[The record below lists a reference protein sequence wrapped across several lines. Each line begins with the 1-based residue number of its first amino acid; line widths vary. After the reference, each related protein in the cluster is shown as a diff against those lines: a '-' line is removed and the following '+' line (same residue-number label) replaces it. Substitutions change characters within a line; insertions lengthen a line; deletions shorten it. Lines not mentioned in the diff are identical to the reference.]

1 MAPAAPAARAEAE
14 AEAAGGAAA
23 RTDEG
28 LRAAPPPPPPPPRP
42 LEHLR
47 GERPRVAPQRGGK
60 PPSSGGGMP
69 VAGDKEAGAAFRE
82 RAVPSSR
89 VGRVLGFG
97 QMAAS
102 LLAGT
107 VAERVE
113 ATVSGALGGA
123 DKESAPRPR
132 ISRRN
137 AEVFAEGLCRMR
149 GAALKLGQML
159 SIQDEGLL
167 PPELQEALQRVRQGA
182 DAMPRSQ
189 LQGVL
194 EGDLGPKWE
203 ETLEEFSPAPIAAAS
218 IGQVHSARVEG
229 RPVAV
234 KVQYP
239 GVADSLVSDIDN
251 LATLAK
257 VSGVLPDQLF
267 LDNALAV
274 AKKELALEC
283 DYTYEAG
290 AQARFRRLLEA
301 EGSRDYYVPDVFP
314 EASGPRVLT
323 TEFVAGVPIDRVETM
338 SQDHRDRVGTLVFG
352 LAVREVFEWRYMQTD
367 PNWSNFLYDPE
378 KDVLNLIDFGAAK
391 EFPKPF
397 VDEYLRMVQACAR
410 GDRDEVVRASR
421 SLGFLTGDE
430 TPVMLDAHCE
440 AGIAVGRPFATEGGF
455 DFGAGT
461 AVTKRVAGLGGTM
474 LEHRLTPPPDEAY
487 ALHRKLA
494 GAFLACIKLRAVVDC
509 KSILDEVAARYRF
522 EPAAGGA
529 EEPEAA

>member
-1 MAPAAPAARAEAE
+1 MGAEGQPGERGRPAAPAAEPAPAPP
-14 AEAAGGAAA
+14 
-23 RTDEG
+23 
-28 LRAAPPPPPPPPRP
+28 AAPT
-42 LEHLR
+42 
-47 GERPRVAPQRGGK
+47 
-60 PPSSGGGMP
+60 
-69 VAGDKEAGAAFRE
+69 FRE

-102 LLAGT
+102 LLAGS
-107 VAERVE
+107 VVERVGATFSGSGGGDE
-113 ATVSGALGGA
+113 AP
-123 DKESAPRPR
+123 PRPR

-182 DAMPRSQ
+182 DAMPQGQ
-189 LQGVL
+189 LQAVL
-194 EGDLGPKWE
+194 EGDLGPGWR
-203 ETLEEFSPAPIAAAS
+203 ETLADFSEAPIAAAS
-218 IGQVHSARVEG
+218 IGQVHSASVDG

-257 VSGVLPDQLF
+257 VSGVLPEQLF

-283 DYTYEAG
+283 DYTYEAS
-290 AQARFRRLLEA
+290 AQERFRALLQA
-301 EGSRDYYVPDVFP
+301 EGSRDYYVPEVFP
-314 EASGPRVLT
+314 AASGPRVLT
-323 TEFVAGVPIDRVETM
+323 SEFVAGVPIDRVEDM
-338 SQDHRDRVGTLVFG
+338 SQAHRDRVGSLVFG

-378 KDVLNLIDFGAAK
+378 RNVLNLIDFGAAK

-410 GDRDEVVRASR
+410 GDREEVLRSSR

-440 AGIAVGRPFATEGGF
+440 AGIAVGRPFAAEGGF

-474 LEHRLTPPPDEAY
+474 LKNRLTPPPDEAY

-509 KSILDEVAARYRF
+509 KAILDAVAGKY
-522 EPAAGGA
+522 EYGGGDGGGGS
-529 EEPEAA
+529 EGPEAVQAA